1 VRGRGQEIDLR
12 RGRAFLWCHLFDIVE
27 EMPKQSYLGEFE
39 LVVMLA
45 VIRLGEGAYGV
56 PVYREIEEQ
65 TGRGAAFGTVYATLD
80 RLERKGLVR
89 SDLGDPTPER
99 GGRAK
104 RYFRATAKGL
114 RLVRQARQV
123 LTKLWCGLPELEGG
137 MA

>member
-1 VRGRGQEIDLR
+1 
-12 RGRAFLWCHLFDIVE
+12 
-27 EMPKQSYLGEFE
+27 MPKQSYLGEFE

-104 RYFRATAKGL
+104 RYYRATAQGL
-114 RLVRQARQV
+114 RAVRQARRTGV
-123 LTKLWCGLPELEGG
+123 AARRERGHRHDPRRGHGAAGE
-137 MA
+137 AAR